1 MRAHGAT
8 PQGYQAVETRITER
22 AWEFEPPRLGVRAYI
37 TCFDGIVWREVLRY
51 LHQRERFLSAL
62 VRPLIW
68 LFIFAAGFRQ
78 TLGVS
83 IIPPYETYV
92 LYEVYV
98 APGLL
103 GMILLFNAMQS
114 SLSMVYDRET
124 GAMRT
129 LLVSP
134 FPRSFLLVSKL
145 IGGVAVAVIQAYVFL
160 GIFYFWDADLPPNA
174 YLLLLA
180 APALLCVLLVFNGA
194 TERFS
199 EAFIQNGLLATALI
213 ELVVVVAVIYNWQ
226 LPAPSMNYVAVLP
239 ALVIS
244 GLMLGSLALFMS
256 SVIRQLE
263 NFAGVMNFVIFPMFF
278 ASSALYP
285 LWRVKESS
293 VLLYQMCLFNPFTHA
308 VELIRFSLYGQVDWT
323 SLAVVL
329 GCTAAFLGA
338 AIYAYNPSKGL
349 IARRGGPGAGV

>member
-1 MRAHGAT
+1 MNLQPAT
-8 PQGYQAVETRITER
+8 PLAHAAPAPTGTVAT
-22 AWEFEPPRLGVRAYI
+22 WSDEPPRLGFRAYL
-37 TCFDGIVWREVLRY
+37 TCFKGIVWREVLRY

-62 VRPLIW
+62 VRPLVW

-92 LYEVYV
+92 LYEVFIT
-98 APGLL
+98 PGLI
-103 GMILLFNAMQS
+103 GMIQLFNAMQS

-134 FPRSFLLVSKL
+134 FPRSFLLLSKL
-145 IGGVAVAVIQAYVFL
+145 VGGVAVSLLQVYAFL
-160 GIFYFWDADLPPNA
+160 FVAYFWEIEPPLYG
-174 YLLLLA
+174 YL
-180 APALLCVLLVFNGA
+180 
-194 TERFS
+194 T
-199 EAFIQNGLLATALI
+199 
-213 ELVVVVAVIYNWQ
+213 
-226 LPAPSMNYVAVLP
+226 VLP
-239 ALVIS
+239 ALILS

-256 SVIRQLE
+256 SIIKQLE

-285 LWRVKESS
+285 LWRIRESS
-293 VLLYQMCLFNPFTHA
+293 VLLYEICLFNPFTHA
-308 VELIRFSLYGQVDWT
+308 VELIRFALYGQLDWT

-329 GCTAAFLGA
+329 GCTAVFLGGA
-338 AIYAYNPSKGL
+338 VYAYNPSKGL
-349 IARRGGPGAGV
+349 IARRGGPGAGA